1 MALAA
6 KETNMHK
13 RYGTI
18 QIFAEGE
25 LRNYFDQVLSAVT
38 GSISN
43 EKDDYILNVN
53 EEDYISHKVSEAQI
67 DLIEIHEDKIYASSS
82 EQMIPA
88 EYFPSSFNVY
98 SGKSYK
104 KDVIKFHIPFSGNAD
119 HLKLMPSSRILWSMD
134 VEIAQNEFCFE
145 IINFSDDSE
154 SIVREKDSN
163 LRSIMQQ
170 YEHVRTEINQYN
182 NTLEKKIKQ
191 AFEARKSRIIAKSGV
206 LASLGVPIKKQ
217 SGVSETFAVPAPQRR
232 KKVTISRPE
241 VHEQGY
247 KPEPSLD
254 EAIYFDI
261 LKMIHDVGKEF
272 ERLPSL
278 YAGKEEEHLRDH
290 FLMMLEPNFQGSA
303 TGETFNKTGK
313 TDILLRHDGSN
324 VFIAECKFWTGQKG
338 FLETITQLLG
348 YLTWRDSKAA
358 VIMFVTN
365 KDFTSV
371 IDTTKSAI
379 SGHLNYLET
388 NQEKDVTW
396 LNYTFHIN
404 GDRNRAVNLAV
415 MLYHLP

>member
-1 MALAA
+1 
-6 KETNMHK
+6 MH
-13 RYGTI
+13 RRRHGTI

-25 LRNYFDQVLSAVT
+25 LRSYLDQVLSAVIS
-38 GSISN
+38 SISN
-43 EKDDYILNVN
+43 EEDNYLLNVN
-53 EEDYISHKVSEAQI
+53 EEDYISHKISEAQI
-67 DLIEIHEDKIYASSS
+67 HPIEIHEDKIYASSS

-88 EYFPSSFNVY
+88 EYFPSSFHVY
-98 SGKSYK
+98 SGKSYA

-119 HLKLMPSSRILWSMD
+119 QLKLIPSSRILWSMD
-134 VEIAQNEFCFE
+134 IELAQNEFSFE

-163 LRSIMQQ
+163 LRNILQQ
-170 YEHVRTEINQYN
+170 YGNVRTEIEQYN
-182 NTLEKKIKQ
+182 STIEQRIKQ

-232 KKVTISRPE
+232 KKVTVSRPE

-254 EAIYFDI
+254 QVIYFDI

-365 KDFTSV
+365 KEFSSV
-371 IDTTKSAI
+371 IETVKSVI
-379 SGHLNYLET
+379 SEHSNYLET
-388 NQEKDVTW
+388 NQEKDETW

-404 GDRNRAVNLAV
+404 GDRNRPVKLAV